1 MTTICISM
9 NFIAYF
15 EGKTLTIFTL
25 KCTSHESMYGG
36 H

>member
-15 EGKTLTIFTL
+15 EGKTFTL
-25 KCTSHESMYGG
+25 KCTSHGSMYGG